1 LTAFFVSFFSEIEWF
16 LMLEP
21 EMSELA
27 HAPPPS
33 ATNSATAAMIVAGC
47 SRRFTYVLPVG

>member
-1 LTAFFVSFFSEIEWF
+1 MEWF

-27 HAPPPS
+27 QAPPPR
-33 ATNSATAAMIVAGC
+33 ATNNATAAMIVAGC
-47 SRRFTYVLPVG
+47 SRRFTYDLPVG